1 MPEVDQRPLTILLVE
16 EESEQRDAVT
26 EILAGAE
33 SPRIDVEEAETLAA
47 GLERLSRGG
56 IDLVLLDLDLP
67 DSEGIV
73 TFERASAFAP
83 DVPVVVLTDVD
94 DEDVAMGTVQGGA
107 QDYLVKGEVEAN
119 LLLRSVR
126 YAVERHR
133 LLSALRS
140 LSLIDDL
147 TGLYN
152 QRGFEELGTQQLKLA
167 RRMSRGVLLVVLDV
181 DRFKTINDTLGHHV
195 GDRALLKLAEL
206 VRSTFRRSDLAA
218 RMGGDDFAILA
229 MEASEDDA
237 KLITRR
243 IRDRIEHFNRTSKE
257 PYRLS
262 LSLGVARYDPEDPV
276 SLDVLREKARTA
288 IQEEKDDKR
297 RAVAP

>member
-1 MPEVDQRPLTILLVE
+1 MPEVDQRPLTVLLVE

-26 EILAGAE
+26 EILAAAE

-47 GLERLSRGG
+47 ALERLSGGG
-56 IDLVLLDLDLP
+56 IDLVLLDLNLP

-94 DEDVAMGTVQGGA
+94 DEDVAVGTVQGGA

-152 QRGFEELGTQQLKLA
+152 KRGFQELGAQQLKLA

-237 KLITRR
+237 QLITRR
-243 IRDRIEHFNRTSKE
+243 IRDRIDHFNRTSKE

-276 SLDVLREKARTA
+276 SVDDLLEDARTA
-288 IQEEKDDKR
+288 IQAEKDDKR

>member
-1 MPEVDQRPLTILLVE
+1 MPEVDQRPLTVLLVE

-26 EILAGAE
+26 EILAAAE

-47 GLERLSRGG
+47 ALERLSGGG
-56 IDLVLLDLDLP
+56 IDLVLLDLNLP

-152 QRGFEELGTQQLKLA
+152 KRGFQELGAQQLKLA

-237 KLITRR
+237 QLITRR
-243 IRDRIEHFNRTSKE
+243 IRDRIDHFNRTSKE

-276 SLDVLREKARTA
+276 SVDDLLEDARTA
-288 IQEEKDDKR
+288 IQAEKDDKR